1 MESSDFIKSFGDL
14 GARVVGEYNRNMKR
28 YTAFLSGLTKRPPEV
43 LTVGELPTRYANF
56 VQTEGPNLAGQ
67 VAAAGL
73 TYYRAVIDGGI
84 DAANRYF
91 EQVLGIAV
99 EPGLAKVDRPT
110 PSTLLFRGRHGDMAS
125 NAFLVSNHRSEP
137 VEVSFDIAE
146 VASENG
152 ESRFRPTV
160 TFSPASCRL
169 GPNAEQVVQC
179 TILLSD
185 PFRAGETYV
194 GQIQAVGF
202 PMMAMRVSVRI
213 DAAGRDAAARTPAAK
228 PTAAKPRAKSLS
240 TAKRARLPRAST
252 GGAINT

>member
-28 YTAFLSGLTKRPPEV
+28 YTAFLTGLTKRPPEV
-43 LTVGELPTRYANF
+43 LAIGELPTRYANF

-67 VAAAGL
+67 VVEAGL

-152 ESRFRPTV
+152 ESRFRPTA

-179 TILLSD
+179 TILLCEQ
-185 PFRAGETYV
+185 FRAGVPYV
-194 GQIQAVGF
+194 GQIEVIGF
-202 PMMAMRVSVRI
+202 PMMAMRLAVQV
-213 DAAGRDAAARTPAAK
+213 DEAGQEAAARKPAAK
-228 PTAAKPRAKSLS
+228 PTVAKPRGKTSS
-240 TAKRARLPRAST
+240 KAKRQDS
-252 GGAINT
+252 

>member
-1 MESSDFIKSFGDL
+1 MQSSEFIKSFGDL
-14 GARVVGEYNRNMKR
+14 GARVFGEYTRNMKR
-28 YTAFLSGLTKRPPEV
+28 YTAFLTDLTKRPAED
-43 LTVGELPTRYANF
+43 LAVGELPTRYADF

-67 VAAAGL
+67 VAEAGL

-91 EQVLGIAV
+91 EQVLGVAV
-99 EPGLAKVDRPT
+99 EPSLAKVDRPS
-110 PSTLLFRGRHGDMAS
+110 PSTLLFHGRHGDKAS
-125 NAFLVSNHRSEP
+125 NAFLVSNNRSEP

-152 ESRFRPTV
+152 ASQVRPKV

-185 PFRAGETYV
+185 QFRAGEAYV
-194 GQIQAVGF
+194 GQIQVVGY
-202 PMMAMRVSVRI
+202 PEMAMRLSVRV
-213 DAAGRDAAARTPAAK
+213 DGAGRDAAERKPAAK
-228 PTAAKPRAKSLS
+228 PTAAKPRAKTTSK
-240 TAKRARLPRAST
+240 AKRPDR
-252 GGAINT
+252 